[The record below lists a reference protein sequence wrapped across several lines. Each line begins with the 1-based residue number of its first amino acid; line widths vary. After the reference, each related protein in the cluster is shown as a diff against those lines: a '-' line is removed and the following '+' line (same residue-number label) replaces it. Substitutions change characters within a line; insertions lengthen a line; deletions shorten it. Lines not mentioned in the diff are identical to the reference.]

1 MIVTHS
7 YPDCTS
13 ESGSRRALLTTSGCP
28 PHTASRRQASL
39 RASQRHGPW
48 PLHGDA
54 HSPAPGQSILF
65 MFRLRSVHNG
75 IGWIYYPDIKNRS
88 SSSAPQNPGRK
99 RPEVLRDSAVL
110 HKTMMRRYPT
120 TCRSAVYMKAR
131 KPQAAAGLQEGQ
143 PMQKFAALQ
152 QK

>member
-1 MIVTHS
+1 MSMNLPDDWPLHNASFSGQFKCSPANSVIVTHS

-65 MFRLRSVHNG
+65 MFRS
-75 IGWIYYPDIKNRS
+75 
-88 SSSAPQNPGRK
+88 
-99 RPEVLRDSAVL
+99 
-110 HKTMMRRYPT
+110 
-120 TCRSAVYMKAR
+120 
-131 KPQAAAGLQEGQ
+131 
-143 PMQKFAALQ
+143 
-152 QK
+152 